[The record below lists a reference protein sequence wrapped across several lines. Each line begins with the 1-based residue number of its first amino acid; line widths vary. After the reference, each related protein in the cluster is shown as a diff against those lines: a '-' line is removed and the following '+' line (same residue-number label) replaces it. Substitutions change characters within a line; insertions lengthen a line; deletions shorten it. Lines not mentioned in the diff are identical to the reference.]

1 MRKVVKYAV
10 FKTKWGYFGLAG
22 TEYALCRTQ
31 LPGPKPEKIKA
42 LLLKNLSAPNRV
54 PRQSRDRKGVLI
66 HEHQVSLVCRS
77 FSEGGSIEFDKTFFK
92 TLQEQIAAYFEGACV
107 NFSRDIPLALD
118 GFSSFGISVLTTCRA
133 IEFGQTITYGRLA
146 KKSGRPNASRA
157 VGSTLAKNP
166 LPLLI
171 PCHRV
176 IRSDGKLGGFS
187 APGGVNL
194 KKRLLLH
201 EKCSKRQPEN
211 LFLLT

>member
-1 MRKVVKYAV
+1 MQKVVKYAI

-31 LPGPKPEKIKA
+31 LPGPKPEKVKA
-42 LLLKNLSAPNRV
+42 LLLKNLPLPNQAPSIKHRASGIEY
-54 PRQSRDRKGVLI
+54 QAS
-66 HEHQVSLVCRS
+66 
-77 FSEGGSIEFDKTFFK
+77 SIEFDKTFFK
-92 TLQEQIAAYFEGACV
+92 TLQEQITAYFEGAYV

-118 GFSSFGISVLTTCRA
+118 GFSSFGISVLTTCRD

-176 IRSDGKLGGFS
+176 IRSDGKMGGFS
-187 APGGVNL
+187 APGGVIL
-194 KKRLLLH
+194 KKKMLELECEALR
-201 EKCSKRQPEN
+201 N
-211 LFLLT
+211 